1 LDIIQQD
8 IEINRKEGKMR
19 KYWLILLMA
28 VVVLSACTPA
38 ATVAPT
44 QENTA
49 TVLPPTATAVTTV
62 ANTPT
67 GPACKPFNLLDEV
80 IPAADPRVPAVNT
93 ADWTTGPATALVTI
107 IDYSDFQ

>member
-1 LDIIQQD
+1 
-8 IEINRKEGKMR
+8 MR

-38 ATVAPT
+38 ATATPT

-49 TVLPPTATAVTTV
+49 TVLPPTATALTV

-67 GPACKPFNLLDEV
+67 GPTCKPFDLLNEV
-80 IPAADPRVPAVNT
+80 LPAADSRVPAVNN